1 MKVALVSDIHLSVD
15 FLPFP
20 KTEADVLV
28 LAGDIA
34 RPADAMEWARSTH
47 IPTLYVAG
55 NHEFYGSNLST
66 TYERLIRLA
75 EGTKIRVLER
85 SEWHHRGVRFLGCT
99 LWSDYRFFTSES
111 ARIKGLGDAV
121 NYIRDFSRIKVAPDF
136 DDPFSPALSQL
147 LFAQSVAWLDECFS
161 RPHSGSTVVVT
172 HFAPTPQS
180 IVARF
185 RESSINASFVSDLTE
200 KIQVWQ
206 PDLWLH
212 GHTHDSFDYRVG
224 RTRIVC
230 NARGYAKGGVNE
242 NPSFDPGFIIDL
254 DR

>member
-1 MKVALVSDIHLSVD
+1 MKVALVSDVHLSVD
-15 FLPFP
+15 VLPFP
-20 KTEADVLV
+20 EAEADVLV

-34 RPADAMEWARSTH
+34 RPASAMEWARSTR

-55 NHEFYGSNLST
+55 NHEFYGSDLPT
-66 TYERLIRLA
+66 TYERLARLA
-75 EGTKIRVLER
+75 EGTNIRVLER
-85 SEWHHRGVRFLGCT
+85 SEWHHRGARFLGCT
-99 LWSDYRFFTSES
+99 LWSDYRLFES
-111 ARIKGLGDAV
+111 GGARAKGLGDAV
-121 NYIRDFSRIKVAPDF
+121 RYIRDFSRIRVAPDF
-136 DDPFSPALSQL
+136 DDTFSPAVSQL

-161 RPHSGSTVVVT
+161 RSHPGPTVVVT

-180 IVARF
+180 IAARF
-185 RESSINASFVSDLTE
+185 RESPINASFVSDLTE
-200 KIQVWQ
+200 KIRAWQ

-242 NPSFDPGFIIDL
+242 NASFDPGFTIDL